1 MRKLSSCFPAG
12 RKLCSSHDFHLG
24 SIFSKSAHPALGK
37 SCFQRP
43 PHRTSEGIPHL
54 SPEKPEARALLSWR
68 QVPDSSS
75 YWNYW
80 TWKMARNKDK
90 SKGLRIT
97 PRWKPKSHRKPRTPN
112 PNGDKLQADLCRDG
126 LGRCCCQFGHWG
138 PYGQRLSLSY
148 FWPSTG
154 HQGVL
159 PCSVEP
165 GAHRPLWE
173 KLQSGG
179 RKCFHFSGKQTN
191 QVLPA
196 RKAGIT
202 PPPAPQGRVSAVTLH
217 RYTSGLPIYTA
228 QGHTSLCYL
237 GIEEIK
243 TELRSQA
250 FSSWGIRNISKLVKY
265 IVIHSWNKM

>member
-1 MRKLSSCFPAG
+1 MISAKVWRI
-12 RKLCSSHDFHLG
+12 SHYQKRTNGSWWAFGTTRRDWLIPEGSFKENEEGLG
-24 SIFSKSAHPALGK
+24 GNGSRLHSWTEERVLG
-37 SCFQRP
+37 
-43 PHRTSEGIPHL
+43 
-54 SPEKPEARALLSWR
+54 
-68 QVPDSSS
+68 
-75 YWNYW
+75 
-80 TWKMARNKDK
+80 KMARNKDK